1 MPLRRRAPRN
11 RSTLFPF
18 SAGRRHQ
25 RAFGRP
31 IPLDLN
37 LEDFFMFSSIGYIIC
52 IPFAWL
58 LRLFYNMTSS
68 YGMAI
73 ILFTLVIKL
82 LMLPFQLKSKKSM
95 IRMNRMS
102 GRMQE
107 LQKKYANNQAK
118 LGEEMQ
124 KLYAEEGINPMSG
137 CLWSFLPLP
146 ILIALYSILRQPIT
160 HFMMLSGEVVQ
171 KMVDAVSAAGVNMA
185 SIVQIRDGAVVV
197 EDGITKLLPTGQIN
211 LVNVI
216 SSQMPELGNSV
227 EGWINVNYNFLG
239 LNMAENPWNAVTNFS
254 FSWAAIGL
262 ILIPILAGAS
272 QMLLT
277 KITTAQQPKTDATAA
292 SNRML
297 MWMPLFSVY
306 IAFTMPSALGVYWI
320 AQSVFAAVQ
329 EFILGNFFNKRMEEE
344 ENARYEAR
352 QADRKRRMEE
362 AKVLQEQQ
370 RQQAVQKQSLKEKR
384 RAAQEA
390 KAEKAKKAGS
400 STTEAGRVGDRP
412 YARGRAYK
420 ADRYDEEKSE
430 ETP

>member
-11 RSTLFPF
+11 RSTIFPF

-254 FSWAAIGL
+254 FSWAA
-262 ILIPILAGAS
+262 
-272 QMLLT
+272 
-277 KITTAQQPKTDATAA
+277 
-292 SNRML
+292 
-297 MWMPLFSVY
+297 
-306 IAFTMPSALGVYWI
+306 
-320 AQSVFAAVQ
+320 
-329 EFILGNFFNKRMEEE
+329 
-344 ENARYEAR
+344 
-352 QADRKRRMEE
+352 
-362 AKVLQEQQ
+362 
-370 RQQAVQKQSLKEKR
+370 
-384 RAAQEA
+384 
-390 KAEKAKKAGS
+390 
-400 STTEAGRVGDRP
+400 RP
-412 YARGRAYK
+412 RCF
-420 ADRYDEEKSE
+420 
-430 ETP
+430 